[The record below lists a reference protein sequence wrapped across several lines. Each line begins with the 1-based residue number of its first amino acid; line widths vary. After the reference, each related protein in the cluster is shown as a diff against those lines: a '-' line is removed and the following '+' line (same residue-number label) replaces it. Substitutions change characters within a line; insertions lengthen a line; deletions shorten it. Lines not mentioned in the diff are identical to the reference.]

1 MAVPRL
7 DRQDKLLY
15 FRQTNGAAGTTQEI
29 FYPLKQLR
37 GITTQLTGGGNSYLE
52 FWFDSTRNISLDDTN
67 ISDGADRIKIRFNG
81 RAFMYG
87 AVLYFWQ
94 DLYTSKDI
102 VFKVIDAV
110 ADSSYDSATGEG
122 NHIRYAAFGSTY
134 NAYVWGHKLNES
146 YDNSSDAIA
155 PGGDGDAVIFYLQD
169 DA

>member
-15 FRQTNGAAGTTQEI
+15 FRKSDSTAGVTQEI

-37 GITTQLTGGGNSYLE
+37 GITTQKIAQPPNEAYLE
-52 FWFDSTRNISLDDTN
+52 FWFDSVRNISLDDNN
-67 ISDGADRIKIRFNG
+67 ISDGGDRIKIRFND
-81 RAFMYG
+81 RSVMYG

-110 ADSSYDSATGEG
+110 SQSDKNA
-122 NHIRYAAFGSTY
+122 IRYAAFGRTY
-134 NAYVWGHKLNES
+134 NQYVWGHETNAS
-146 YDNSSDAIA
+146 FDPNTDQID
-155 PGGDGDAVIFYLQD
+155 DGTAAGPAVIFYLQD
-169 DA
+169 D